1 MEKALKALLIAHGIR
16 PPKTHDIDVLIL
28 RLEEVG
34 EKDLWSE
41 DLSALTAYSVEA
53 RYPGPRVTQEEA
65 EHALIV
71 AKRTFFEVLERLRR
85 LGLECP
91 MGRADKEKDPGEV
104 GEDR

>member
-1 MEKALKALLIAHGIR
+1 MEKALKALLIAHDIR

-71 AKRTFFEVLERLRR
+71 AKSNVLRGTGEA
-85 LGLECP
+85 P
-91 MGRADKEKDPGEV
+91 KARARVPHGHRIKP
-104 GEDR
+104 